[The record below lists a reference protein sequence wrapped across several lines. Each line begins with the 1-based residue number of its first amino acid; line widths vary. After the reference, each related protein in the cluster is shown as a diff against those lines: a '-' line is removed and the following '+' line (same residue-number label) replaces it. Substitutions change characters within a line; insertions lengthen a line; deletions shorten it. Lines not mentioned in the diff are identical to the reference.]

1 MVAPKGRSQR
11 IDAVVAFGRLRRGQ
25 AGADAVGHAVVARDL
40 GICQRS
46 SAGTQAW
53 CRSPSPPTPARCRP
67 LSPRPAVAPGRRRCS
82 TPAAAAGQA
91 VNTRLTNEQCAV
103 PYHAVGKREVPRH
116 ARPRARRETEK
127 KFAHGLLKG
136 MQRA

>member
-1 MVAPKGRSQR
+1 MQSDTPSSPGIWAYASGPALAPKPG
-11 IDAVVAFGRLRRGQ
+11 AGHRRRRPRPG
-25 AGADAVGHAVVARDL
+25 AG
-40 GICQRS
+40 
-46 SAGTQAW
+46 
-53 CRSPSPPTPARCRP
+53 RCRP
-67 LSPRPAVAPGRRRCS
+67 GLVPPAVAPGRRRCS